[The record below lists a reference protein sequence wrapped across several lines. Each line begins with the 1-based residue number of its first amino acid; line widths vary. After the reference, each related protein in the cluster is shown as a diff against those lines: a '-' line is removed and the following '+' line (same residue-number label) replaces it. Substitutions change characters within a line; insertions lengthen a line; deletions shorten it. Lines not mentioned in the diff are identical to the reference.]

1 MVAWVMRRVVVAD
14 LHLGQRFGDE
24 ERFAQLLWEIQERQV
39 GEVIFAGDV
48 FRTLVGFPRFWNGVI
63 RKNLELIAELR
74 RRHVRVIW
82 VEGNRDFF
90 LEDPAMDPFRD
101 RWVQAYGFSSG
112 WRRFLVE
119 HGDLVS
125 RGDYRYRFWRRLS
138 KGKLASVFARILP
151 RSLAQRIVSSTEK
164 ALSRTNL
171 AKKRMLPVAELT
183 DAARKHFASGV
194 DVVFWG
200 HFHKPWKLEEGEKQA
215 HVLPAWLE
223 TSVVVYIEADGSF
236 SFRNQRGDFVDSGT
250 RICYQEAKPGR

>member
-1 MVAWVMRRVVVAD
+1 MVAWVVRRAVIAD

-24 ERFAQLLWEIQERQV
+24 ERFSQLITNIQDHQI

-48 FRTLVGFPRFWNGVI
+48 FHTLVGFPRFWHGAI
-63 RKNLELIAELR
+63 RKNLGLIAELR
-74 RRHVRVIW
+74 RQKVRVIW

-90 LEDPAMDPFRD
+90 LDYSAMDPFRD
-101 RWVQAYGFSSG
+101 RWVKAYGFSSG

-119 HGDLVS
+119 HGDLIN
-125 RGDYRYRFWRRLS
+125 RGDYRYRFWRGLS
-138 KGKLASVFARILP
+138 KSKSASLFARILP
-151 RSLAQRIVSSTEK
+151 RSLAQLMVSSTEK

-171 AKKRMLPVAELT
+171 PNKRMLPVAELT

-200 HFHKPWKLEEGEKQA
+200 HFHNPWTHVEGEKQA

-223 TSVVVYIEADGSF
+223 TGVVVYIESDGSF
-236 SFRNQRGDFVDSGT
+236 SFRSQLGDFVDSRT
-250 RICYQEAKPGR
+250 RFC